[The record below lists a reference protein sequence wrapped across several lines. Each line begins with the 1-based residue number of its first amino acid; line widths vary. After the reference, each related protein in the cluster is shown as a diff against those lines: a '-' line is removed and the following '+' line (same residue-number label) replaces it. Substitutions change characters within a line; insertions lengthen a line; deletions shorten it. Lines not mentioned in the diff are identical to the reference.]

1 MSNREEY
8 VQKMKAKLDE
18 LNAEVSRLEA
28 KAKGAEADL
37 RVKYD
42 DEIKQLKERREE
54 AKVKLAEFQQAGDSA
69 WQDLKI
75 GLQGAWDI
83 LDEAIKSAS
92 ARFK

>member
-8 VQKMKAKLDE
+8 VEKMKAKLDE
-18 LNAEVSRLEA
+18 LNAEVDRLEA
-28 KAKGAEADL
+28 KAKGTEADL
-37 RVKYD
+37 RIKYD
-42 DEIKQLKERREE
+42 GEIQKLKEHREK
-54 AKVKLAEFQQAGDSA
+54 AKAKLSEFQKAGDSA

-92 ARFK
+92 SRFK